1 MESRRVA
8 GDPYRMTITETQAQ
22 SPLFPLLPSVQ
33 ILFAAFCCASIRS
46 GSGGAAIPTPIRRPA
61 DTGRCIWLNHFGP
74 RRTTASTRTIA
85 ESPKALP
92 DDHHRN
98 STPSPFVSFAA
109 FCSNFLLFLM
119 SSFDRSGSNG
129 DPRTTTIAE
138 HATRMYYPRCRC
150 RCRLSRLGDGQSG
163 STCHSRRSAVRVPEL
178 RRHRFRP

>member
-1 MESRRVA
+1 MFEAVRAAAISTPIRRPADTGRCIWLNHLDLGGRGRLESRRR
-8 GDPYRMTITETQAQ
+8 PYRMTIMKTQPQ

-33 ILFAAFCCASIRS
+33 ILFAAFCRALFEAVR
-46 GSGGAAIPTPIRRPA
+46 GGAAISTPIRRPA

-119 SSFDRSGSNG
+119 
-129 DPRTTTIAE
+129 
-138 HATRMYYPRCRC
+138 
-150 RCRLSRLGDGQSG
+150 L
-163 STCHSRRSAVRVPEL
+163 
-178 RRHRFRP
+178 